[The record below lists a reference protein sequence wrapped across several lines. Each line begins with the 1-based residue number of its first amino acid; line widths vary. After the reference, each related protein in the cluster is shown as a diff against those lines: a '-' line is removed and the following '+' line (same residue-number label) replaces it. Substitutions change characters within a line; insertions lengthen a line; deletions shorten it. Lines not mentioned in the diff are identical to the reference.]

1 MLPQVTLIVP
11 LRHPRANKMRDRFLH
26 ALTTEVAKILIIL
39 VILLSL
45 AYLRDVSF

>member
-1 MLPQVTLIVP
+1 VTLIVS
-11 LRHPRANKMRDRFLH
+11 LRHPQAESMRDRFLH
-26 ALTTEVAKILIIL
+26 ALTTEVAKVLIIL